1 MENKPMDSSLLRGE
15 TVRLAAANPE
25 TDSEAVAAWSR
36 DAELLRMFDTRPA
49 RHWTPRGMT
58 EVTLQLQGENDQ
70 VNEYPFAIRRL
81 ADDQLLG
88 IASLDVESWP
98 RRDAWVAIAIGER
111 ANWSQGYGSEA
122 MRLLLRFAFAELN
135 LARVS
140 LVVFGYNE
148 RAQRSYLKVGF
159 KEEGRQRER
168 IRRDGQRYDMV
179 FMSVLRDEW
188 LENSKT

>member
-1 MENKPMDSSLLRGE
+1 MENMPEESSLLRGE
-15 TVRLAAANPE
+15 MVPLAAANPE
-25 TDSEAVAAWSR
+25 ADSEAMAAWSR
-36 DAELLRMFDTRPA
+36 DPELLRMFDTRPA

-58 EVTLQLQGENDQ
+58 EITLELQGQNDQ
-70 VNEYPFAIRRL
+70 VNEFPFVIRRL

-88 IASLDVESWP
+88 MASLDVESW
-98 RRDAWVAIAIGER
+98 RNRDAWVAIAIGER
-111 ANWSQGYGSEA
+111 ANWSQGYGSDA
-122 MRLLLRFAFAELN
+122 MRLLLRYAFAELS

-140 LVVFGYNE
+140 LVVFSYNE

-168 IRRDGQRYDMV
+168 IRRGDQRYDMI

-188 LENSKT
+188 LRRAEA

>member
-1 MENKPMDSSLLRGE
+1 MENKPMESSLLHGKM
-15 TVRLAAANPE
+15 VRLSAANPE
-25 TDSEAVAAWSR
+25 TDSEAIAAWSR
-36 DAELLRMFDTRPA
+36 DPELLRMFDTRPA

-81 ADDQLLG
+81 ADDKLLG

-111 ANWSQGYGSEA
+111 ANWSQGYGSDA
-122 MRLLLRFAFAELN
+122 MQLLLRFAFAELN

-168 IRRDGQRYDMV
+168 IRRDNHRYDMV

>member
-1 MENKPMDSSLLRGE
+1 MENMPEESSLLRGE
-15 TVRLAAANPE
+15 MVRLAAENPE
-25 TDSEAVAAWSR
+25 ADSEAMAAWSR
-36 DAELLRMFDTRPA
+36 DPELLRMFDTRPA

-58 EVTLQLQGENDQ
+58 EITLELQGQNDQ
-70 VNEYPFAIRRL
+70 VNEFPFVIRRL

-88 IASLDVESWP
+88 MASLDVESW
-98 RRDAWVAIAIGER
+98 RNRDAWVAIAIGER
-111 ANWSQGYGSEA
+111 ANWSQGYGSDA
-122 MRLLLRFAFAELN
+122 MRLLLRYAFAELS

-140 LVVFGYNE
+140 LVVFSYNE

-168 IRRDGQRYDMV
+168 IRRGDQRYDMI

-188 LENSKT
+188 LRRAEA